1 MEVWK
6 WGTGF
11 GVRTSVLPCLYYA
24 CHCNDR
30 PLIYPFASAL
40 WSMPSSPP
48 LQPDIPR
55 HEQVSNWLR
64 EQIQSGVYEPGDQL
78 PSESALGDQFG
89 VSRVTVR
96 RALQTVENEGYIYRR
111 QGLGSFVQTPPV
123 RQGLVRLT
131 DFAQD
136 MRQAGLKAR
145 SEVLAQ
151 KLESAT
157 PRVANLLGL
166 KPGDKVERLDRL
178 RLADTTPIAFDR
190 TFLPVF
196 YAQLLRGHDLE
207 HETIYTVLAS
217 YDIDVERGRYRIEAV
232 DAPDDVAE
240 YLGIPAAS
248 AVLRISRTSFATG
261 GKIIY
266 YQQRFYR
273 SDRVAYELELERDP
287 AGRDISKGM
296 SLQEFEPVFRRTDT
310 ANDS

>member
-1 MEVWK
+1 
-6 WGTGF
+6 
-11 GVRTSVLPCLYYA
+11 
-24 CHCNDR
+24 
-30 PLIYPFASAL
+30 
-40 WSMPSSPP
+40 MPSGPP
-48 LQPDIPR
+48 LKPDTPR
-55 HEQVSNWLR
+55 HEQVSDWLR

-136 MRQAGLKAR
+136 MRQAGLEAR
-145 SEVLAQ
+145 SDVLAQ
-151 KLESAT
+151 ELEPAT

-166 KPGDKVERLDRL
+166 EPGDKVQRLDRL
-178 RLADTTPIAFDR
+178 RLADDTPIAFDR

-207 HETIYTVLAS
+207 RETIYAVLAS
-217 YDIDVERGRYRIEAV
+217 YDIEVERGRYRIEAV
-232 DAPDDVAE
+232 DAPGDVAE
-240 YLGIPAAS
+240 PLRIAEGT
-248 AVLRISRTSFATG
+248 AVLRIARTSFATG
-261 GKIIY
+261 DKIIY
-266 YQQRFYR
+266 YQQRYYR

-287 AGRDISKGM
+287 SGQDISKGM
-296 SLQEFEPVFRRTDT
+296 SLQEFEPVFRSDQSP
-310 ANDS
+310 DS